1 MPAYLNPASLQSDSV
16 PVISCKYSCYCRNCR
31 AWGIGRLNHGSLHG
45 WWWWRWRGGG
55 AHFLPPLLRRPLRM
69 SVWGAGG
76 TGKSLCGAMILRAL
90 FGFFLGN
97 AYTQELLA
105 PTNRAASLL
114 GTGANTMHGFG
125 GSMGGFGDREDAF
138 GEKVKRGAGSGVGAG
153 AAPALRCRANRGAS
167 CVGLG
172 ICDEFGLAPCTGC

>member
-1 MPAYLNPASLQSDSV
+1 MVAFMA
-16 PVISCKYSCYCRNCR
+16 
-31 AWGIGRLNHGSLHG
+31 GGGG
-45 WWWWRWRGGG
+45 GGRGGG